1 MKKASWWI
9 KSLSILNVVGFIAVL
24 IINYLANALPIG
36 GLSTGALSDLYPNLF
51 VLAGLIFAIWGLIY
65 LMLGAFVVWQLVDV
79 YKKQS
84 KGIVQ
89 KIGIWFLLSCLVN
102 IAWIFAWQYQ
112 QVALSVGIIILFLA
126 VLIVISYK
134 VNIGK
139 KLGKRWEKICVQTPF
154 SLYLGWLSVATIAN
168 ITALLVHIWWTG
180 RGITD
185 IVWTNIVIVVAAF
198 LALLALWR
206 KADIIYSLVI
216 IWAFLGIILKRLA
229 VDPVYAS
236 SIIWVLWICISVISL
251 WIGLRFEKWKKN

>member
-1 MKKASWWI
+1 
-9 KSLSILNVVGFIAVL
+9 LSILNVVGFIAVL

-139 KLGKRWEKICVQTPF
+139 KLGKR
-154 SLYLGWLSVATIAN
+154 
-168 ITALLVHIWWTG
+168 
-180 RGITD
+180 
-185 IVWTNIVIVVAAF
+185 
-198 LALLALWR
+198 
-206 KADIIYSLVI
+206 
-216 IWAFLGIILKRLA
+216 
-229 VDPVYAS
+229 
-236 SIIWVLWICISVISL
+236 
-251 WIGLRFEKWKKN
+251 